1 MLSRNLM
8 MLRSSMANQGTGR
21 SLVGG
26 IAKRNFSSAP
36 AANNTP
42 AYIMGAIG
50 MGGLAYL
57 TFMTSELG
65 GARQQAMARG
75 ETTMSSIVQDRLGKT
90 FGYFGWGIMTTSAFV
105 YYMRHSMVWARMNP
119 WMMMGASLG
128 LMFGTHAMPYDN
140 AMWLP
145 KLGMYTLFSGVIGMS
160 ILPLVQ
166 MSAAATVADA
176 ALVTGLTMTGLGGI
190 AYNAP
195 SEQFLSWGQPLAF
208 ACLGMMGISMLS
220 MFRP

>member
-1 MLSRNLM
+1 M
-8 MLRSSMANQGTGR
+8 
-21 SLVGG
+21 
-26 IAKRNFSSAP
+26 
-36 AANNTP
+36 
-42 AYIMGAIG
+42 MGAIG
-50 MGGLAYL
+50 MAGLAYL
-57 TFMTSELG
+57 TYSTSELS
-65 GARQQAMARG
+65 GARQQAMSRG
-75 ETTMSSIVQDRLGKT
+75 ETTMSSLVQDRLGKT

-119 WMMMGASLG
+119 WLMMGATIG

-208 ACLGMMGISMLS
+208 ACLGMVGISMLS
-220 MFRP
+220 MWRP